1 MVSASKDFYCS
12 KEFIS
17 PTGTLTN
24 SVPVFY
30 YTEIIMKQSKDITRL
45 DMLKV
50 WAKYIIPASFRVL
63 ILYPKYTYLSFKE
76 DPVLKF
82 LGTLIGNTV
91 FLVCSMSGI
100 IAVIVLLYVLFHK
113 NEYNKRQIFINK
125 ITNYKKL
132 L

>member
-1 MVSASKDFYCS
+1 M
-12 KEFIS
+12 
-17 PTGTLTN
+17 TN

-30 YTEIIMKQSKDITRL
+30 YTEIIMKQSKDITRW
-45 DMLKV
+45 DMLKA

-82 LGTLIGNTV
+82 LGTLLGNTI

>member
-30 YTEIIMKQSKDITRL
+30 YTEIIMKQSKDITRR
-45 DMLKV
+45 DMLKAL
-50 WAKYIIPASFRVL
+50 AKYIIPISFRVL
-63 ILYPKYTYLSFKE
+63 IAYPKYTYLSFKE
-76 DPVLKF
+76 DPVPKF
-82 LGTLIGNTV
+82 LGTLFGNTV
-91 FLVCSMSGI
+91 FLICSMSGI
-100 IAVIVLLYVLFHK
+100 LALALLLYVLFHK
-113 NEYNKRQIFINK
+113 NEYNKRQVFMNK

-132 L
+132 I